1 MEPTDYIKLLSRWGH
16 ILPAV
21 ILVGGSIFMQTTLIP
36 ALKDSDDANDVKGKI
51 KRTWAKVIMICAGII
66 IISGF
71 YNAYIAFKGDPKPT
85 PVYHAAFTA
94 KLILVGIV
102 FYVSSLLSG
111 RSEVAI
117 KFQEQEAKWG
127 KINMMAAI
135 LVVLFAGLMNVAPRV
150 AGDTPNSD
158 NSSNSTLM
166 APETTTVDINSTD
179 KG

>member
-1 MEPTDYIKLLSRWGH
+1 
-16 ILPAV
+16 
-21 ILVGGSIFMQTTLIP
+21 MQTALIP
-36 ALKDSDDANDVKGKI
+36 ALKDSEDASEVKGKI

-71 YNAYIAFKGDPKPT
+71 YNAYIVFKGDPKPT
-85 PVYHAAFTA
+85 PIYHAAFTV

-102 FYVSSLLSG
+102 FYVSSLLAG

-117 KFQEQEAKWG
+117 KFQENEAKWG

-150 AGDTPNSD
+150 ARDTPNSG
-158 NSSNSTLM
+158 NASNSTLM
-166 APETTTVDINSTD
+166 APETATVDTNSTD
-179 KG
+179 EG

>member
-1 MEPTDYIKLLSRWGH
+1 M
-16 ILPAV
+16 
-21 ILVGGSIFMQTTLIP
+21 
-36 ALKDSDDANDVKGKI
+36 
-51 KRTWAKVIMICAGII
+51 RTSHLRAI
-66 IISGF
+66 
-71 YNAYIAFKGDPKPT
+71 PKPT
-85 PVYHAAFTA
+85 QVYHAAFTA

-135 LVVLFAGLMNVAPRV
+135 LVVLFARLINVAPRV
-150 AGDTPNSD
+150 ARDIPNSD
-158 NSSNSTLM
+158 NSSHSTLM

-179 KG
+179 EGNLNDGQEIKKRLAVIRKKQKDLQHRIVCVKQQNDEPGELEALEAELAKITTKQTS

>member
-85 PVYHAAFTA
+85 PIYHAAFTA

-150 AGDTPNSD
+150 ARDIPNSD
-158 NSSNSTLM
+158 NSSRSTLM
-166 APETTTVDINSTD
+166 APKTTTVDINSTD
-179 KG
+179 EG

>member
-1 MEPTDYIKLLSRWGH
+1 MEPADYIKLLSRWGH

-36 ALKDSDDANDVKGKI
+36 ALKDSDDANDIKGTI

-85 PVYHAAFTA
+85 PIYHAAFTA

-117 KFQEQEAKWG
+117 KFQEQEALSL
-127 KINMMAAI
+127 IHI
-135 LVVLFAGLMNVAPRV
+135 
-150 AGDTPNSD
+150 
-158 NSSNSTLM
+158 
-166 APETTTVDINSTD
+166 
-179 KG
+179 